1 MAECKISFLGT
12 SLFKRKSLTPVAT
25 IDEGRSP
32 AAPQCEQQGG
42 GEGVSLAPFTDF
54 KEAPIFTF
62 MSHSGPFP
70 SPRASGSLLVS
81 VPSLPSAHFFV
92 SHNSAF
98 D

>member
-12 SLFKRKSLTPVAT
+12 SFFKRKPLTPVAT

-32 AAPQCEQQGG
+32 AAPQCEQW
-42 GEGVSLAPFTDF
+42 GEGGVSLAPFTDF

-81 VPSLPSAHFFV
+81 VPSLLSARFFV

>member
-1 MAECKISFLGT
+1 M
-12 SLFKRKSLTPVAT
+12 
-25 IDEGRSP
+25 
-32 AAPQCEQQGG
+32 
-42 GEGVSLAPFTDF
+42 SLAPFTDF

-81 VPSLPSAHFFV
+81 VPSLLSARFFV